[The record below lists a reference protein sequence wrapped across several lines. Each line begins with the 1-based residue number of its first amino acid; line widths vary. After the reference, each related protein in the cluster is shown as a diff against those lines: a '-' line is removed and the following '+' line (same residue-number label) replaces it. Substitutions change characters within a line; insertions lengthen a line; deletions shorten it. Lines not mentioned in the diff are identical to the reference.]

1 MTRELRRTASGRRG
15 RGTRE
20 QLQET
25 QWGLNPYASAPSGVM
40 DRRVCPCHLPAAG
53 GCGAPDH
60 GAHGHCGQATGA
72 QLCDGAALWRL
83 LP

>member
-1 MTRELRRTASGRRG
+1 MTGELRTASGCRDRG
-15 RGTRE
+15 ARG

-25 QWGLNPYASAPSGVM
+25 LGGLNPYASAPSGVM
-40 DRRVCPCHLPAAG
+40 DRRVCSCHLPAAG
-53 GCGAPDH
+53 GGGAPEH

-72 QLCDGAALWRL
+72 QLRDSAALWRL